1 MPVVPRYDNF
11 QVSPN
16 SQPTTRL
23 EAPNMPD
30 VAGQQMQRMGQGM
43 MQAGGQLGQVALDIQ
58 NDVNKVRLDD
68 ATNQAIKLDTD
79 LRAEM
84 LQLQGKNALERP
96 DGLSLPDE
104 YGKKM
109 KEGLEKIKGGLG
121 NEAQKQAFGHVGS
134 QISGKLYS
142 LATDHM
148 IKQQE
153 VFQKETWKTTIDVA
167 TDRAVLLFADVT
179 ERQNSLA
186 AIGNTVKEMAKRNG
200 WDKDT
205 TDRAY
210 IEATSPLHAGT
221 IKAMITNDQ
230 ADQAKAYYDEN
241 SAGMTLQ
248 ARAQVQTQIADAGSS
263 KMAETT
269 ADEIWL
275 ALGPKDPNAPV
286 SIFDMEKEMRA
297 RLANSPDAMKKG
309 IAALRE
315 RASAFN
321 AQQSEVRAGG
331 INEVWGMI
339 DAGAGMR
346 KVRNS
351 QSWLNLPE
359 TDRHNIT
366 KTLEAEAATRAGRQ
380 ASEASRDLANMQRS
394 ERMAYMRNGDSYL
407 TDSDPNVLAKMS
419 RGQVEAKRSL
429 YGMEPTQ
436 HLLNRWDELQKPGKV
451 AEAKMDKQ
459 DFDMI
464 ADSLGLPVFARSN
477 SEKEKRALGTL
488 QYRVEQLIDQKQRT
502 EKRTLQR
509 EEKMDLMRR
518 EMAQQ
523 VTVDGGMFSRERQV
537 PVIQLTPEQ
546 ARDVVVPSGE
556 RAKIIEALKYG
567 NNKEPNNPY
576 YAPTEDNVRRMYIL
590 KMSPAG
596 GLIPNAQ

>member
-1 MPVVPRYDNF
+1 MPTVPTYDNF

-23 EAPNMPD
+23 NAPDMPD
-30 VAGQQMQRMGQGM
+30 VAGQQTQRTSAGM
-43 MQAGGQLGQVALDIQ
+43 MQAGGQMGQIALDIQ

-68 ATNQAIKLDTD
+68 ATNQAVKLDTD

-96 DGLSLPDE
+96 DGMSLSDE
-104 YGKKM
+104 YGKKL
-109 KEGLEKIKGGLG
+109 KEGMDRITAGLG
-121 NEAQKQAFGHVGS
+121 NTAQKQSFGHVGS
-134 QISGKLYS
+134 QITGKLYS

-167 TDRAVLLFADVT
+167 TDRAVLLYADGS

-186 AIGNTVKEMAKRNG
+186 AIGNTVQEMAKRNG

-205 TDRAY
+205 TERAFT
-210 IEATSPLHAGT
+210 EAASPLHAGT

-230 ADQAKAYYDEN
+230 ADQAKLYYDAN

-248 ARAQVQTQIADAGSS
+248 ARAQVQGQIAEAGSS
-263 KMAETT
+263 KMAETA

-275 ALGPKDPNAPV
+275 AIGPKHPNAPV
-286 SIFDMEKEMRA
+286 SIFDMEKELRA
-297 RLANSPDAMKKG
+297 KLSGSPDAMKKG
-309 IAALRE
+309 ISALRE

-321 AQQSEVRAGG
+321 AQQAEVRAGG
-331 INEVWGMI
+331 TNEVWGMI

-359 TDRHNIT
+359 TDRHNIL
-366 KTLEAEAATRAGRQ
+366 KTLESEAATRAGRQ
-380 ASEASRDLANMQRS
+380 ASEASRDLSRMQRS

-407 TDSDPNVLAKMS
+407 TDSDPAVLSTMS

-436 HLLNRWDELQKPGKV
+436 HLLNRWDDLQKPGKV

-459 DFDMI
+459 DFDMV
-464 ADSLGLPVFARSN
+464 ADSLGLPVFSRKQ
-477 SEKEKRALGTL
+477 KEDDKRALGTL

-502 EKRTLQR
+502 EKRTLLR
-509 EEKMDLMRR
+509 EEKMDMMKR
-518 EMAQQ
+518 EMARQ
-523 VTVDGGMFSRERQV
+523 VTVDGGFFSRERQV
-537 PVIQLTPEQ
+537 PVIQLTPDQ
-546 ARDVVVPSGE
+546 VRDVVVPSGD
-556 RAKIIEALKYG
+556 RAQIVEALKQAYQR
-567 NNKEPNNPY
+567 NPANPSFEPN
-576 YAPTEDNVRRMYIL
+576 EDNIRRLYIR
-590 KMSPAG
+590 KVSPAG
-596 GLIPNAQ
+596 GL